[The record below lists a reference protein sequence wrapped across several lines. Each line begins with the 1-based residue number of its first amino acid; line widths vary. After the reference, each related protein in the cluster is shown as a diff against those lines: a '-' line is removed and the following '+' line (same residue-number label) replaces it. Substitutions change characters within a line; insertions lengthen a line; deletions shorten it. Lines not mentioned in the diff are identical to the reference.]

1 MVLVQ
6 KWPFFKLFLLLNIGL
21 ENIGYDF
28 LERKN
33 NFLGYKK
40 KKVQKDKMDI
50 FTKGLTHGFCPKMAI
65 FPTLF
70 FSGNIVQENILYDIL
85 KRKNFFL
92 EYKNKML
99 KKWKN

>member
-1 MVLVQ
+1 
-6 KWPFFKLFLLLNIGL
+6 
-21 ENIGYDF
+21 
-28 LERKN
+28 
-33 NFLGYKK
+33 
-40 KKVQKDKMDI
+40 MDI

-70 FSGNIVQENILYDIL
+70 FSGNIVEENIVYDIL